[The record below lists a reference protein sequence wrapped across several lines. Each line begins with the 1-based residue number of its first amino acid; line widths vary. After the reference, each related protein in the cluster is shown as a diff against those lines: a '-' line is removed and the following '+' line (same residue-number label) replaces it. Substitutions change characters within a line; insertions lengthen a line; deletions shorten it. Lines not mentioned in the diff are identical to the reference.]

1 MEQACRIL
9 DVSRSGYY
17 GWKAEKIC
25 RRMLQNQAIRRRL
38 IELHEKYPAL
48 GLDSLYRLLKPEFG
62 CSRKRV
68 HRQMS
73 LAGITSARRRA
84 YKKTTHS
91 NHSHPIAPN
100 LLQRN
105 FSFDRPDQAWVG
117 DITYIPTGE
126 GWLYLAI
133 VKDLCTRKIVGY
145 AFSDKIDTRLTLAAL
160 DMAYRRRKP
169 AQGLIFYSDRGVQY
183 AARGYR
189 ERLEAYGIRQSMSRR
204 GDPYD
209 NAVAENFF
217 SCSSVSWST
226 SSTIQGQLHRMT
238 YLPISKSF
246 TIPSAPILPLA
257 GVHLQVLKPN
267 LPLPPPDC
275 STPYL
280 CILFSFLS
288 CFVSVFG
295 GRAHPAYG
303 RL

>member
-1 MEQACRIL
+1 MPG
-9 DVSRSGYY
+9 SGS
-17 GWKAEKIC
+17 IPQ
-25 RRMLQNQAIRRRL
+25 RVLQLEGAM
-38 IELHEKYPAL
+38 

-68 HRQMS
+68 HRQMQ
-73 LAGITSARRRA
+73 LAGISSARRRA

-145 AFSDKIDTRLTLAAL
+145 AFSDRIDTRLTLAAL

-169 AQGLIFYSDRGVQY
+169 AQGLIFHSDRGVQY
-183 AARGYR
+183 AAQAYR

-217 SCSSVSWST
+217 SCLKCELVHLKTSSAASSVSWST
-226 SSTIQGQLHRMT
+226 SSTTPQGLQHRTMC
-238 YLPISKSF
+238 LLISKPS
-246 TIPSAPILPLA
+246 TTPSAPILPLA
-257 GVHLQVLKPN
+257 GVRLHALRLN

-275 STPYL
+275 STFYL
-280 CILFSFLS
+280 CVFIRLFPLVLCPFLGEGLTATRSTLS
-288 CFVSVFG
+288 CVG
-295 GRAHPAYG
+295 CRIP
-303 RL
+303 R

>member
-1 MEQACRIL
+1 MEQVCRVL
-9 DVSRSGYY
+9 EVSRSGYY
-17 GWKAEKIC
+17 GWKAEKTC
-25 RRMLQNQAIRRRL
+25 RRRLQNQALRRRL

-68 HRQMS
+68 HRQMR
-73 LAGITSARRRA
+73 LAGISSVRRMA
-84 YKKTTHS
+84 YKTTTHS

-169 AQGLIFYSDRGVQY
+169 AQGLIFHSDRGVQY
-183 AARGYR
+183 AHSDRGVQYARPGLPGAPGSVGCSSR
-189 ERLEAYGIRQSMSRR
+189 ASMS
-204 GDPYD
+204 G
-209 NAVAENFF
+209 
-217 SCSSVSWST
+217 S
-226 SSTIQGQLHRMT
+226 LLMK
-238 YLPISKSF
+238 L
-246 TIPSAPILPLA
+246 IPPVTKE
-257 GVHLQVLKPN
+257 G
-267 LPLPPPDC
+267 
-275 STPYL
+275 
-280 CILFSFLS
+280 LFW
-288 CFVSVFG
+288 V
-295 GRAHPAYG
+295 
-303 RL
+303 

>member
-1 MEQACRIL
+1 MEQACRVL
-9 DVSRSGYY
+9 EVSRSGYY
-17 GWKAEKIC
+17 GWKAEKTC
-25 RRMLQNQAIRRRL
+25 RRRLQNQALRRRL

-68 HRQMS
+68 HRQMR
-73 LAGITSARRRA
+73 LAGISSARRRA
-84 YKKTTHS
+84 YKKTIHS

-105 FSFDRPDQAWVG
+105 FFFDRPDQAWVG

-145 AFSDKIDTRLTLAAL
+145 AFSDRIDTQLTLAAL

-169 AQGLIFYSDRGVQY
+169 AKGLIFHSDRGVQY
-183 AARGYR
+183 AAWAYR
-189 ERLEAYGIRQSMSRR
+189 ERLETYGIRQSMSRR

-217 SCSSVSWST
+217 SCHKCE
-226 SSTIQGQLHRMT
+226 L
-238 YLPISKSF
+238 
-246 TIPSAPILPLA
+246 
-257 GVHLQVLKPN
+257 VHLKHYPTREAAQDDVFA
-267 LPLPPPDC
+267 
-275 STPYL
+275 YL
-280 CILFSFLS
+280 EAFYNTIRPHSALGWRSPASFEAELAAS
-288 CFVSVFG
+288 
-295 GRAHPAYG
+295 AA
-303 RL
+303 

>member
-1 MEQACRIL
+1 MEQVCRVL
-9 DVSRSGYY
+9 EVSRSGYY

-25 RRMLQNQAIRRRL
+25 RRRLQNQAIRRRL

-68 HRQMS
+68 HRQMR
-73 LAGITSARRRA
+73 LAGISSARRRA

-169 AQGLIFYSDRGVQY
+169 AQGLIFHSDRGVQY
-183 AARGYR
+183 AHSDRGVQYARPGLPGAPGSVGCSSR
-189 ERLEAYGIRQSMSRR
+189 ASMS
-204 GDPYD
+204 G
-209 NAVAENFF
+209 
-217 SCSSVSWST
+217 S
-226 SSTIQGQLHRMT
+226 LLMK
-238 YLPISKSF
+238 L
-246 TIPSAPILPLA
+246 IPPVTKE
-257 GVHLQVLKPN
+257 G
-267 LPLPPPDC
+267 
-275 STPYL
+275 
-280 CILFSFLS
+280 LFW
-288 CFVSVFG
+288 V
-295 GRAHPAYG
+295 
-303 RL
+303 